1 MIKEIRNKVNGNI
14 FNEELVYL
22 LYKVNENSG
31 FCFYNK
37 KIIYIIKNFDNLA
50 YKSLDTIFLSLKCN
64 LKIES
69 IECDSSFSTGYYNV
83 IFYNDNIM
91 EEEFE
96 TFVNL
101 CYIYSEC
108 DKKIRFDEFFFKMS
122 SLFQIPKEESYTNL
136 LGFYGELLFLEKC
149 YLDYNIDLANNWHV
163 VNVFDKYD
171 FCINDINCIEVKTT
185 SKNKNV
191 FKLKHDQIFNNLN
204 VFIVAINI
212 KESPNG
218 KTIYELI
225 QNINQYDAFSK
236 NINFQI
242 KLEEE
247 KRKLNSKYA
256 NKNKFIFSDLNVYLN
271 KEIQSIE
278 KYPCNISNI
287 MYDYDFDECKNTE
300 ISELVDIIKEML

>member
-1 MIKEIRNKVNGNI
+1 MIKEIRNRVIDTI
-14 FNEELVYL
+14 FNEELLYL

-31 FCFYNK
+31 FCYYNK
-37 KIIYIIKNFDNLA
+37 KVIYIIKNFDNLA

-69 IECDSSFSTGYYNV
+69 IEHDSSFSTGYYNV

-96 TFVNL
+96 TFINL

-149 YLDYNIDLANNWHV
+149 YLEYNIDLSNNWHI
-163 VNVFDKYD
+163 VNAFDKYD
-171 FCINDINCIEVKTT
+171 FCINDNNCIEVKTT
-185 SKNKNV
+185 SKNKNI
-191 FKLKHDQIFNNLN
+191 FKLKHGQIFNSLN
-204 VFIVAINI
+204 VFITTINI

-225 QNINQYDAFSK
+225 ESINRYDVFSK

-247 KRKLNSKYA
+247 KRKLNIKYA
-256 NKNKFIFSDLNVYLN
+256 SKNKFIFCNLNAYLN
-271 KEIQSIE
+271 RELKSIE
-278 KYPCNISNI
+278 NYSFNISNI
-287 MYDYDFDECKNTE
+287 VYDYEFEGCKNINIDDLME
-300 ISELVDIIKEML
+300 IIKNIL

>member
-22 LYKVNENSG
+22 LCKVNKNSG

-163 VNVFDKYD
+163 VNAFDKYD

-191 FKLKHDQIFNNLN
+191 FKLKHDQVFNSLN

-271 KEIQSIE
+271 KEIKSIE

-287 MYDYDFDECKNTE
+287 MYDYDFDECKNIE
-300 ISELVDIIKEML
+300 ISELVEIIKVML

>member
-1 MIKEIRNKVNGNI
+1 MIKEIRNKVNGST

-31 FCFYNK
+31 FCYYNG

-69 IECDSSFSTGYYNV
+69 IEHDSTYSTGYYNV

-136 LGFYGELLFLEKC
+136 LGFYGELLFLKTC
-149 YLDYNIDLANNWHV
+149 YLDYNIDLSDNWHV
-163 VNVFDKYD
+163 VNTFDKYD
-171 FCINDINCIEVKTT
+171 FCINDTNCIEIKTT

-191 FKLKHDQIFNNLN
+191 FKLKHEQIFNNLN
-204 VFIVAINI
+204 VFIGTINI
-212 KESPNG
+212 KESPSG

-225 QNINQYDAFSK
+225 ENINKYDVFSK

-256 NKNKFIFSDLNVYLN
+256 NKNKFVFSDLNVYLN
-271 KEIQSIE
+271 KELNSIE

-287 MYDYDFDECKNTE
+287 VYDYEFEGCKNVE
-300 ISELVDIIKEML
+300 IDELIEIIKKIL

>member
-1 MIKEIRNKVNGNI
+1 MIKEIRNKVNGST

-31 FCFYNK
+31 FCYYNG

-50 YKSLDTIFLSLKCN
+50 YKSLDTLFLSLKCN

-69 IECDSSFSTGYYNV
+69 IELDSTLSTGYYNV

-96 TFVNL
+96 TFINL

-136 LGFYGELLFLEKC
+136 LGFYGELLFLKTC
-149 YLDYNIDLANNWHV
+149 YLDYNIDLSDNWHV
-163 VNVFDKYD
+163 VNTFDKYD
-171 FCINDINCIEVKTT
+171 FCINDTNCIEVKTT

-204 VFIVAINI
+204 VFIATINI
-212 KESPNG
+212 KESPSG

-225 QNINQYDAFSK
+225 ENINRYDAFSK

-256 NKNKFIFSDLNVYLN
+256 NKNKFVFSDLNVYLN
-271 KEIQSIE
+271 KELNSIE
-278 KYPCNISNI
+278 KYPRNISSRV
-287 MYDYDFDECKNTE
+287 YDYEFEGCKNIE
-300 ISELVDIIKEML
+300 IDELIEIIKKIL

>member
-1 MIKEIRNKVNGNI
+1 MIKEIRKKVSDAI

-37 KIIYIIKNFDNLA
+37 KVIYIIKNSDNLS

-69 IECDSSFSTGYYNV
+69 IELDSSFSTGYYNV

-91 EEEFE
+91 KEEFE
-96 TFVNL
+96 TFINL

-122 SLFQIPKEESYTNL
+122 SLFQISKEESYTNL

-149 YLDYNIDLANNWHV
+149 CLDYNIDLSNNWHI
-163 VNVFDKYD
+163 VNEFDKYD
-171 FCINDINCIEVKTT
+171 FCINDDNCIEVKTT
-185 SKNKNV
+185 SKNKNI
-191 FKLKHDQIFNNLN
+191 FKLKHEQIFNTLN
-204 VFIVAINI
+204 VFVVTINI

-225 QNINQYDAFSK
+225 ENINKYDVFSK

-247 KRKLNSKYA
+247 KRKLNLRYA
-256 NKNKFIFSDLNVYLN
+256 SKNKFIFSNLNVYLN
-271 KEIQSIE
+271 KELKSIE
-278 KYPCNISNI
+278 NYPCNISNI
-287 MYDYDFDECKNTE
+287 VYDYEFEGCKNIDIDDLIE
-300 ISELVDIIKEML
+300 IIKNII